1 MPRSVIDEIK
11 QTRPFRSKQQ
21 EAAVAILRT
30 ANVLRRRV
38 DAVVGVEGISAAQ
51 FNVLRILRGAHG
63 PLPTME
69 IAERLIEDAPGITR
83 LVNNLEEKGFL
94 RREQWPGDRRQM
106 LCQITAEG
114 LRVLERLDQPMNR
127 LDDSTTGPLSEYH
140 VEQLLYY
147 LDVVREAVREE

>member
-30 ANVLRRRV
+30 AGILKRRFERLV
-38 DAVVGVEGISAAQ
+38 AQEGISLAQ

-69 IAERLIEDAPGITR
+69 IASRLIEDAPGITR
-83 LVNNLEEKGFL
+83 LVNNLEQKGLL
-94 RREQWPGDRRQM
+94 RREQWAGDRRQM

-114 LRVLERLDQPMNR
+114 LRLLDRMDEVMDR

-147 LDVVREAVREE
+147 LAVVREAVQEE